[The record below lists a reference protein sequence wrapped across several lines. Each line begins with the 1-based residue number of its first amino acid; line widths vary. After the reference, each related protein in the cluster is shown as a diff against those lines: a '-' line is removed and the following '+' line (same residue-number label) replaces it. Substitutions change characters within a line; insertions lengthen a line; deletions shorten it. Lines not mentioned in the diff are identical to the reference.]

1 MPSEI
6 RGYTHIHKPPS
17 DGNPYTFLTL
27 HGTGGNEQDLVEFV
41 EQIDATA
48 GILSPRGTV
57 IDGAQSRFFKRPQGE
72 QFDEK
77 DIAQHAKELVLFVNE
92 ATQEYNLDRKNLIW
106 LGYSNGANMVSS
118 IMFLHPEVV
127 QKAILL
133 RPMVVL
139 SPTRIP
145 TLPEAVVL
153 MASGRQ
159 DPIVAEENTQK
170 LIHMLQQTGAIVEL
184 YLHEGGH
191 HLEDGDTEV
200 ARNWYTKHTGR
211 SPVSADQSTDEE
223 TTPET
228 IKEPTHP
235 REDAPTEDAPKEHG
249 TQSDAVSQGSHQED
263 KADNRTEH
271 YAV

>member
-27 HGTGGNEQDLVEFV
+27 HGTGGTEQDLVEVV
-41 EQIDATA
+41 ENIDQTA

-57 IDGAQSRFFKRPQGE
+57 IDGGQSRFFKRPQGE
-72 QFDEK
+72 KFDEA
-77 DIAQHAKELVLFVNE
+77 DIALHAKELVLFVNE
-92 ATQEYNLDRKNLIW
+92 ATQQYNLDRNNLIW

-118 IMFLHPEVV
+118 IMFLHPEVI

-139 SPTRIP
+139 SPSRIP

-159 DPIVAEENTQK
+159 DPIVAEDTTQK

-200 ARNWYTKHTGR
+200 ARNWYMKHTGR
-211 SPVSADQSTDEE
+211 TPQVTEQPFEE
-223 TTPET
+223 EPAET
-228 IKEPTHP
+228 ITKEAD
-235 REDAPTEDAPKEHG
+235 EDIEQEHLKQPD
-249 TQSDAVSQGSHQED
+249 TVNRVTSQED
-263 KADNRTEH
+263 HSENKTEH
-271 YAV
+271 YAI